1 MVKKKGLIASSLAL
15 SLLLWVSL
23 GCGIAGKKPQGD
35 GAASLAQRA
44 REEVDAGGFTRA
56 TQLYRQA
63 REAYLSEGNAVAARE
78 CLDRIQDMSAISMT
92 YPYGRDELRGL
103 LAEAF
108 AQVPADERESWIE
121 SGGLEHFIID
131 GEPRYFLSTVDNIRF
146 RDVNLFR
153 QDADM
158 LAGYEGL
165 YRLFSRIMDAPSGPA
180 WQPYVNP
187 VTYRGTHI
195 LNVPRSEL
203 PASGLLKMWFP
214 TPIITGPQPSVRL
227 VSITPDTYVAQ
238 VPSIDE
244 DIGLVYMEIP
254 LDELEGDLELSLT
267 FEFDHYEQRFEV
279 DPGKVGA
286 YDTDSPLYREYT
298 KSAGNIQVTP
308 EIAETA
314 RRIVGGV
321 ADPCLAAKKLY
332 DYVVDNITYSLV
344 PHPALWPRG
353 EYESVYVHER
363 GFGDCGAQSMYFSAL
378 CRAVG
383 IPARTTGGWQLFS
396 GNLSGHFW
404 AEFYLPGYGWLPV
417 DPTAAESADYIPGL
431 SEAEVRRFKDFFFAN
446 QDHFRC
452 VVQHDVDE
460 QFIPP
465 ALQPITYTV
474 ALQSPASNCD
484 TMEEMPDL
492 VINEHWSTRVEVL
505 NE

>member
-1 MVKKKGLIASSLAL
+1 MKRKHLLAL
-15 SLLLWVSL
+15 SLVLSLLL
-23 GCGIAGKKPQGD
+23 CMGAGCGGGGTTPEES
-35 GAASLAQRA
+35 GAASLAQQA
-44 REEVDAGGFTRA
+44 REEMDAGGFTRA
-56 TQLYRQA
+56 TQLYQQA
-63 REAYLSEGNAVAARE
+63 REAYLSEGDAAAARE
-78 CLDRIQDMSAISMT
+78 CLDRIQDMSAITMT
-92 YPYGRDELRGL
+92 YPYGEDELRGL

-108 AQVPADERESWIE
+108 AQVPEDERESWLE
-121 SGGLEHFIID
+121 SGELEHLVID
-131 GEPRYFLSTVDNIRF
+131 GEPRYFLNIIDNIRY
-146 RDVNLFR
+146 RDVDLFR
-153 QDADM
+153 QDEQM

-165 YRLFSRIMDAPSGPA
+165 YRLMVKIMDEPRGPA
-180 WQPYVNP
+180 WQPYGNP
-187 VTYRGTHI
+187 VSYRGTHV
-195 LNVPRSEL
+195 LSVPRDEL

-214 TPIITGPQPSVRL
+214 IPIVTGPQPTVRV

-238 VPSIDE
+238 APSIDE
-244 DIGLVYMEIP
+244 DIGLAYMEIP
-254 LDELEGDLELSLT
+254 LDELEDDLEMSLT

-279 DPGKVGA
+279 DPEKVSA
-286 YDTDSPLYREYT
+286 YDTDSALYREYT
-298 KSAGNIQVTP
+298 ASAGNIQITP

-314 RRIVGGV
+314 RGIVG
-321 ADPCLAAKKLY
+321 DETNTYLAAKKIY

-344 PHPALWPRG
+344 PHTALWPRG
-353 EYESVYVHER
+353 EYESVYVHEH

-404 AEFYLPGYGWLPV
+404 AEFYLPGYGWVPV

-431 SEAEVRRFKDFFFAN
+431 SEAEVRSFKDFFFAN

-460 QFIPP
+460 QFTPP
-465 ALQPITYTV
+465 ALHPITYTV

-492 VINEHWSTRVEVL
+492 VINEHWTTRVEVL